1 MLSKTIIQSGAPDRM
16 YHIMHDG
23 ITLVTA
29 FFPIGRG
36 EWAGKAQRSDDKY
49 FKYFQHWARIHNDLV
64 VYTTPENAERIR
76 QIRLSFGRTNTQV
89 YIVNDLE
96 DIDKS
101 MYTLMH
107 DVGKHYPK
115 YSLFPDKPEVSNPIY
130 DFVMYTK
137 FWCLAQASTVAA
149 TNKIAW
155 IDFGF
160 DHGGEYYKDN
170 QWFDRT
176 WNYTRPNGKVA
187 LFQIRELPSDPIF
200 DCIRRTETYIQG
212 NCIELDTDYA
222 QQFYVDVRN
231 QYEHL
236 LRCGLLDDDQIIL
249 LMCHYEKPDIY
260 CCLPSRW
267 FSMLDEYRD
276 DKKTGM
282 HSDLLPE
289 FFIISRRR
297 RWYWTKH
304 CLKFLKQEFNHLV
317 RRYPL

>member
-1 MLSKTIIQSGAPDRM
+1 MALTMVANTIRTISGS
-16 YHIMHDG
+16 
-23 ITLVTA
+23 TA
-29 FFPIGRG
+29 LGTI
-36 EWAGKAQRSDDKY
+36 
-49 FKYFQHWARIHNDLV
+49 
-64 VYTTPENAERIR
+64 
-76 QIRLSFGRTNTQV
+76 
-89 YIVNDLE
+89 
-96 DIDKS
+96 
-101 MYTLMH
+101 
-107 DVGKHYPK
+107 
-115 YSLFPDKPEVSNPIY
+115 
-130 DFVMYTK
+130 
-137 FWCLAQASTVAA
+137 LAQMAKLRFSKFA
-149 TNKIAW
+149 NCHPIQFLIAY
-155 IDFGF
+155 D
-160 DHGGEYYKDN
+160 
-170 QWFDRT
+170 
-176 WNYTRPNGKVA
+176 A
-187 LFQIRELPSDPIF
+187 LK
-200 DCIRRTETYIQG
+200 QG